1 MIKQSRY
8 IVVMSFLLSTHV
20 LAQTWNIEIVDSVGS
35 VGRFNSIAIDNQ
47 DYPHISY
54 YDWTNHDLK
63 YATWAGSDWEL
74 ETVDSIGMVG
84 RYNSLV
90 LDPSG
95 LPRIA
100 YFDYPD
106 GGLKYASWNG
116 SSWEIDNVDS
126 ACSER
131 SISLAL
137 DTQGNPHISYWD
149 TSGSL
154 RKVMHAYR
162 AGSSWETE
170 VVLETSTSIYYSNSL
185 AIDDYDV
192 PHLAYS
198 DNEGLNYAFFN
209 GSAWETQVIDASC
222 EGSYASL
229 DLDSQG
235 NPCIAYVDQ
244 SYFWEPTL
252 KYTRWNGSSWIV
264 QNVRELIA
272 PTEDTSLALDSD
284 DNPHISYTYA
294 WDGSLTYT
302 YWTGSE
308 WTTFDVD
315 TTGNIAYD
323 TSIELDSVDNPHFSY
338 FDMGMDDLRYACLDI
353 TGISGDPDQSGFSL
367 ISVSPNPSRGN
378 VLVSFSLPEASQV
391 SFSLFD
397 AAGRLVQHVHSGFL
411 PDGISS
417 VALEQLSTGLFFCRM
432 TAGEF
437 SATQRFVVI
446 Q

>member
-1 MIKQSRY
+1 MIRF
-8 IVVMSFLLSTHV
+8 VFLVALNLLVSTQV
-20 LAQTWNIEIVDSVGS
+20 LAQTWNIEIVDSDGS
-35 VGRFNSIAIDNQ
+35 VGRFSSIAIDDQ

-63 YATWAGSDWEL
+63 YATWTGSDWEL

-84 RYNSLV
+84 RYSSLV

-95 LPRIA
+95 LPQIA

-116 SSWEIDNVDS
+116 SSWEIDKVDP

-131 SISLAL
+131 CISLAL
-137 DTQGNPHISYWD
+137 DTQGIPHISYWD

-154 RKVMHAYR
+154 RQVMHAYR

-192 PHLAYS
+192 PHLSYS

-209 GSAWETQVIDASC
+209 GSAWETQVVDASC

-229 DLDSQG
+229 ELDSQG

-252 KYTRWNGSSWIV
+252 KYARWNGSSWIV
-264 QNVRELIA
+264 QYVRELIA
-272 PTEDTSLALDSD
+272 PIECTSLALGSD
-284 DNPHISYTYA
+284 DNPHISYAHA
-294 WDGSLTYT
+294 WHNSLTYT
-302 YWTGSE
+302 CWTGSE
-308 WTTFDVD
+308 WASYDVD
-315 TTGNIAYD
+315 TIGNIAYQ
-323 TSIELDSVDNPHFSY
+323 TSIELDSSDNPHFSY
-338 FDMGMDDLRYACLDI
+338 FDMDMDDLRYAILNT
-353 TGISGDPDQSGFSL
+353 TGINDDLDQPGCSW
-367 ISVSPNPSRGN
+367 ISIAPNPSKGTA
-378 VLVSFSLPEASQV
+378 LVSFSLPEASQV
-391 SFSLFD
+391 GFSLYD
-397 AAGRLVQHVHSGFL
+397 SAGRLVQDVHSNYF
-411 PDGISS
+411 PAGISS
-417 VALEQLSTGLFFCRM
+417 VPLEQLSTGLYFCVM
-432 TAGEF
+432 TTDEF
-437 SATQRFVVI
+437 NTTQRFVVVK
-446 Q
+446 